1 MYYVL
6 RLMQCNIIFH
16 DLSLMMVRNYFTM
29 KFQNLVFCRSAKT
42 NYSTRLHFERL
53 SCSIK
58 GQPNHSYHSE
68 CINIKSISF

>member
-1 MYYVL
+1 
-6 RLMQCNIIFH
+6 MQCNIILY
-16 DLSLMMVRNYFTM
+16 DLSFMKERNYFIM
-29 KFQNLVFCRSAKT
+29 NFQNLIFCWSAKT